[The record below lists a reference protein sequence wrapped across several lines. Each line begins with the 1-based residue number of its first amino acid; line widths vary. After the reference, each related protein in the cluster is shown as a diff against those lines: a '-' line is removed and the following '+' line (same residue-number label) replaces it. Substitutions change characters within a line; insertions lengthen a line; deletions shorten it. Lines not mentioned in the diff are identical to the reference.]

1 MREFLRRH
9 APRVKRIA
17 MRLAFILAAAFV
29 QSSRPGILMADNGG
43 RNVPSNHDKAP
54 AWTGRQLVVERR
66 YLLFPVQRTATVRR
80 VRVLAG
86 QKPIDDFDI
95 KLPAASE
102 KADLWVFLDVHQHKG
117 HSLRIE
123 SLLPAGSRAL
133 DAVKQSDDLP
143 DAENLYRE
151 KHRPQF
157 HFTARRGW
165 LNDPNGLVWAN
176 GKYHLF
182 FQHNPY
188 GWEWGNMHWGHAT
201 SPDLFHWTELP
212 TALTPREHGDG
223 AFSGSAVVDTQNTSG
238 WGKPG
243 HPALVAAF
251 TSVKRGECLVYST
264 DGGQTFTEFAKNPIL
279 VHAGRDP
286 RLLWYAPTQRWI
298 LAVYDSQAGHDGI
311 AFLSSPDFKTW
322 TAEGRI
328 DGFFECPDL
337 FEMPVIGRPGE
348 SRWVIYSGDGEY
360 RIGRFDGH
368 TFRPETSRKERV
380 WYGDFYAAQT
390 FSNVPDH
397 RRIQIGWGRNVA
409 FPDMPFNQQMTVPVE
424 LTLRPAADGL
434 RLFANPARELAG
446 LRKKSQPTVERT
458 VEPGHPFHQDLGSDL
473 LEIELE
479 AQVGSDAG
487 LTLTVRGVPITFDG
501 RKQQL
506 ICRDVT
512 APLAPAAGNV
522 TLHVLVDRGSV
533 EIFANDGRIAL
544 SKGILVDSQAGGY
557 TISAE
562 GAPVHIQRLDVH
574 ELSSV
579 W

>member
-1 MREFLRRH
+1 MLFTLLLTM
-9 APRVKRIA
+9 A
-17 MRLAFILAAAFV
+17 LAETGRPAVLAAD
-29 QSSRPGILMADNGG
+29 GTG
-43 RNVPSNHDKAP
+43 RLVPTNRDKPP
-54 AWTGRQLVVERR
+54 AWTVRELPFERR
-66 YLLFPVQRTATVRR
+66 YLLFPVERTAAVRR
-80 VRVLAG
+80 VRVLAD

-95 KLPAASE
+95 KLPPAGK
-102 KADLWVFLDVHQHKG
+102 KADFWVFLDVRRHKG
-117 HSLRIE
+117 STLRIE

-133 DAVKQSDDLP
+133 DAVKQSDNLP

-212 TALTPREHGDG
+212 TALTPHEHGDG
-223 AFSGSAVVDTQNTSG
+223 VFSGSAVVDTHNTSG
-238 WGKPG
+238 WGSPA

-251 TSVKRGECLVYST
+251 TSVKRGECLVYSI
-264 DGGQTFTEFAKNPIL
+264 DGGQTFTEFEKNPIL
-279 VHAGRDP
+279 VHSGRDP
-286 RLLWYAPTQRWI
+286 RLLWYAPTKRWI
-298 LAVYDSQAGHDGI
+298 LAVYDSQAGKDGI
-311 AFLSSPDFKTW
+311 AFLSSPNFKTW

-337 FEMPVIGRPGE
+337 FELPVIGRPGE
-348 SRWVIYSGDGEY
+348 SRWVISSGDGEY
-360 RIGRFDGH
+360 RIGQFDGH
-368 TFRPETSRKERV
+368 TFRPETIRKDRV

-434 RLFANPARELAG
+434 RLFANPVRELAG
-446 LRKKSQPTVERT
+446 LRTKSEPAIERT
-458 VEPGHPFHQDLGSDL
+458 IEPGHPFHQDLGSEP
-473 LEIELE
+473 LELQLE
-479 AQVGSDAG
+479 AQVASDTV

-512 APLAPAAGNV
+512 APLAAVANKV

-544 SKGILVDSQAGGY
+544 SKGILPDSQARGY
-557 TISAE
+557 TVSSE
-562 GAPVHIQRLDVH
+562 GAPVRIKRLDIH